1 MNSLS
6 ELEKICNPVLV
17 CICNYW
23 QYIHIGKHPAKEKF
37 QGDIEFLLAD
47 ARAKAAKIP
56 ALSREYQKIEHSL
69 VFFIDYMVKEG
80 NFPFGQDWQVLA
92 RRYNELS
99 GDEKFFDLMEEAL
112 REDSADAASLYY
124 LMLGLGF
131 EGIYRDN
138 PEYLEEALKRC
149 GEKFPQALDIQSE
162 PLVSISLEKKQ
173 LAPRRPGFVKAV
185 WGTLIFS
192 VLFALVSLL
201 VNLVS
206 FGKATAEYRE
216 ALSRVEKS
224 SIPGSSPASFEA
236 PAP

>member
-23 QYIHIGKHPAKEKF
+23 QYIHMGSHPAKEKF

-56 ALSREYQKIEHSL
+56 SLSREYQKIEHSL

-80 NFPFGQDWQVLA
+80 NFPFSGDWQVLA

-112 REDSADAASLYY
+112 KEDSPDAASLYY

-131 EGIYRDN
+131 EGIYRGN

-149 GEKFPQALDIQSE
+149 GEKFPEILDIQNE
-162 PLVSISLEKKQ
+162 PLVSISLEKRR
-173 LAPRRPGFVKAV
+173 LAPRRPGFVKIV

-192 VLFALVSLL
+192 ALFALVSLV

-206 FGKATAEYRE
+206 FGKATSEYRE

-224 SIPGSSPASFEA
+224 SVPGSAESPS
-236 PAP
+236 P

>member
-23 QYIHIGKHPAKEKF
+23 QYVHLGNHPAKEKF
-37 QGDIEFLLAD
+37 QGDIEFLLAG

-80 NFPFGQDWQVLA
+80 DFPFSRDWEVMA

-112 REDSADAASLYY
+112 KEEAPDAVSLYY

-131 EGIYRDN
+131 EGVYRGN

-149 GEKFPQALDIQSE
+149 GEKFPETLDIQSE
-162 PLVSISLEKKQ
+162 PLVSISLEKRQ

-185 WGTLIFS
+185 WGTLICS
-192 VLFALVSLL
+192 ALFALISLV
-201 VNLVS
+201 VNLVN
-206 FGKATAEYRE
+206 FGEATAEYRE
-216 ALSRVEKS
+216 ALSQTEKS
-224 SIPGSSPASFEA
+224 SLLAAPQSPL
-236 PAP
+236 P

>member
-1 MNSLS
+1 MHSLS
-6 ELEKICNPVLV
+6 ELEKICSPILV

-23 QYIHIGKHPAKEKF
+23 QYIHTGNHPAKEKF

-56 ALSREYQKIEHSL
+56 ALSREYQKVEHSL

-80 NFPFGQDWQVLA
+80 DFPFSRDWEVMA

-112 REDSADAASLYY
+112 NEESPDAASLYY

-131 EGIYRDN
+131 EGVYRNN

-149 GEKFPQALDIQSE
+149 GEKIPGALDIHSE
-162 PLVSISLEKKQ
+162 ALVNISLEKRR
-173 LAPRRPGFVKAV
+173 LAPRRHGFVKAV
-185 WGTLIFS
+185 WGILIFS
-192 VLFALVSLL
+192 ALFALGSLL
-201 VNLVS
+201 VNLIS

-216 ALSRVEKS
+216 ALSQTEKS
-224 SIPGSSPASFEA
+224 SISASSESPEA
-236 PAP
+236 PLP

>member
-6 ELEKICNPVLV
+6 ELERICNPVLV

-23 QYIHIGKHPAKEKF
+23 QYVHIGNHPAKEKF
-37 QGDIEFLLAD
+37 QGDIEFLLSD
-47 ARAKAAKIP
+47 ARANAAKIP
-56 ALSREYQKIEHSL
+56 TLSREYQKIEHSL

-80 NFPFGQDWQVLA
+80 NFPFSRDWEVMA

-112 REDSADAASLYY
+112 KDESPDAASLYY

-131 EGIYRDN
+131 EGIYRNN
-138 PEYLEEALKRC
+138 PEYLEDALKRC
-149 GEKFPQALDIQSE
+149 GEKFPEALDIQSE
-162 PLVSISLEKKQ
+162 PLVSVFPEKKQ

-192 VLFALVSLL
+192 ALFALIALV

-206 FGKATAEYRE
+206 FGGATSEYRE
-216 ALSRVEKS
+216 ALSRAEKS
-224 SIPGSSPASFEA
+224 SIPGSSESPS
-236 PAP
+236 P

>member
-6 ELEKICNPVLV
+6 ELEKICNPILV

-23 QYIHIGKHPAKEKF
+23 QYIHIGNHPAKEKF
-37 QGDIEFLLAD
+37 QDDIEFLLAG
-47 ARAKAAKIP
+47 ARTKAAKIP

-80 NFPFGQDWQVLA
+80 NFPFSRDWELMA

-112 REDSADAASLYY
+112 KEESPDAASLYY

-131 EGIYRDN
+131 EGVYRGN

-149 GEKFPQALDIQSE
+149 GEKFPEALDIQSE
-162 PLVSISLEKKQ
+162 PLVSISLEKRQ

-192 VLFALVSLL
+192 ALFALISLL
-201 VNLVS
+201 VNLVN
-206 FGKATAEYRE
+206 FGRATAEYRD
-216 ALSRVEKS
+216 ALSQTEKS
-224 SIPGSSPASFEA
+224 SIPASPQS
-236 PAP
+236 PLP